1 MPADYQ
7 RIREENIA
15 RYGWDTAVLDLL
27 GQLYSERTHF
37 IFELIQNAEDAGAT
51 ELAFELFED
60 RLELRHDGRPFTEA
74 DVRGVCGVGQ
84 SDKAR
89 DKAGDLTA
97 IGKFGIGFKSVYAY
111 TRTPRIYSGSEAF
124 RIENFVRPY
133 AVNPPAEPL
142 TGTLFVFPFDHDTV
156 PAEVA
161 TREIAAALGA
171 LQPRILLFLRNI
183 ERLRTGGP
191 GAADSVVERSVTD
204 GPGTSGRVTVSRDG
218 RRERWLTWQRP
229 VEGHPG
235 QRVEVAFRLEG
246 ERVAAVGA
254 SPLTAFFPTEK
265 ETFLGFLIQGPYR
278 TTPARDNIPGDD
290 PSNQALVRQT
300 AALLIDVLPE
310 LRDQGLLTADALQVL
325 PLEEA
330 RFPAGSMFR
339 PLFDAAGDALTAEAL
354 IPMTGGGY
362 GVAVDLL
369 LPGSPEVLGL
379 LDPGQLGVLCG
390 ADRPVWFA
398 DAAISERSTPA
409 LWRYLRDE
417 IGVDEITP
425 EAVVTRLT
433 EEFLEEQNDPW
444 ITRFY
449 RFLAGHPSLWPAATG
464 RPIIRLEDGR
474 QVAPFDAQ
482 GRPAVYLPG
491 PAPSSL
497 PTVKRA
503 VADAPAAR
511 AFLTALQLTAPD
523 VVAEVLQ
530 MVLPRYDG
538 LDLAALDPA
547 QHDADLERVA
557 RAMDEAAGGRRAELL
572 ESVAATP
579 FLIGENAATGEQA
592 LLAPPRLY
600 QRSKDLEAYFE
611 GNPDAWFAR
620 DGYGPWLVQLRAMG
634 VRQAVEVSSRT
645 PNAAGYVMIAVDFG
659 RNERGLDGFDP
670 GAEADGLDFAL
681 AHPSHAR
688 SEYVWNVLLA
698 PNRRLVAGVV
708 ERSVLTSFSDSSLEE
723 TRSAMGEAAARQ
735 AWLPGRD
742 GAFHRP
748 GELSLDDLP
757 PTYTRDEG
765 LAQAVGMLRPAVSEA
780 ARQLGVPAE
789 VLWGLSEHPDLVAL
803 IERELTNRAADADA
817 DADADAE

>member
-1 MPADYQ
+1 LPADYQ
-7 RIREENIA
+7 KIREENIA

-51 ELAFELFED
+51 DLAFELFED

-84 SDKAR
+84 SDKA
-89 DKAGDLTA
+89 ADLTA

-111 TRTPRIYSGSEAF
+111 TKSPRIYSGGEAF
-124 RIENFVRPY
+124 RIESYVRPFAAAARAGG
-133 AVNPPAEPL
+133 AVGE
-142 TGTLFVFPFDHDTV
+142 TWFVFPFDHDVV

-161 TREIAAALGA
+161 AREIAAALGA
-171 LQPRILLFLRNI
+171 LQPRILLFLRNVT
-183 ERLRTGGP
+183 RLRTGGP
-191 GAADSVVERSVTD
+191 AAQASVVQRSVAARPVAGRPGAARQ
-204 GPGTSGRVTVSRDG
+204 VTVARDG
-218 RRERWLTWQRP
+218 RREEWLAWQRP
-229 VEGHPG
+229 VQGHPG
-235 QRVEVAFRLEG
+235 QQVEAVFRLEG
-246 ERVAAVGA
+246 GRITAVSE
-254 SPLTAFFPTEK
+254 SPLTVFFPTQK

-278 TTPARDNIPGDD
+278 TTPARDNIPADD

-300 AALLIDVLPE
+300 AALLADVLPE
-310 LRDQGLLTADALQVL
+310 LRDEGLLTADALATL
-325 PLEEA
+325 PLDPE

-339 PLFDAAGDALTAEAL
+339 PLFDAVGDALTAEAL
-354 IPMTGGGY
+354 IPVAGGGY

-369 LPGSPEVLGL
+369 LASSPEVLGL
-379 LDPGQLGVLCG
+379 LDPGRLGALSG
-390 ADRPVWFA
+390 AGRPVWFA
-398 DAAISERSTPA
+398 DGAVSEGHAPV

-417 IGVDEITP
+417 IGVDEVTP
-425 EAVVTRLT
+425 ETVVTRIT
-433 EEFLEEQNDPW
+433 GEFLEEQNDLW

-449 RFLAGHPSLWPAATG
+449 RFLAGYPSLWPAAG
-464 RPIIRLEDGR
+464 AQPVIRLEDGR
-474 QVAPFDAQ
+474 QVAPFDEQ

-491 PAPSSL
+491 PVPSSL

-503 VADAPAAR
+503 VAGSPAAEP
-511 AFLTALQLTAPD
+511 FLAALQLTVPD

-530 MVLPRYDG
+530 IVLPRYDG
-538 LDLAALDPA
+538 LDIAALNEG
-547 QHDADLERVA
+547 QHQADLERIA
-557 RAMDEAAGGRRAELL
+557 WALDEAAAGRRAELL
-572 ESVAATP
+572 EKVAATS

-592 LLAPPRLY
+592 LLPPPRLY
-600 QRSKDLEAYFE
+600 QRSKELEAYFE

-634 VRQAVEVSSRT
+634 VRQAVQVRART
-645 PNAAGYVMIAVDFG
+645 PNAAGYVTITVDFG

-670 GAEADGLDFAL
+670 AAEVDGLGFAL
-681 AHPSHAR
+681 AHPGHAR

-708 ERSVLTSFSDSSLEE
+708 ERSVLTSFSDATQAEA
-723 TRSAMGEAAARQ
+723 RSVMGEAAARQ

-742 GAFHRP
+742 GALRPP

-765 LAQAVGMLRPAVSEA
+765 LAQALGMLRPVVSEA
-780 ARQLGVPAE
+780 ARQLGIPAE
-789 VLWGLSEHPDLVAL
+789 VLWGLSERPDLVAL
-803 IERELTNRAADADA
+803 IERELANRAA
-817 DADADAE
+817 E